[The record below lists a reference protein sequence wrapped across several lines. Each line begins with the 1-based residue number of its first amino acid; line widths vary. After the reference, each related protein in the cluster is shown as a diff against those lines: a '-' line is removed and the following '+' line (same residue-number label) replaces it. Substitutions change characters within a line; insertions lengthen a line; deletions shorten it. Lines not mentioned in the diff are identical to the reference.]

1 MISEHGAL
9 RRRGKPWA
17 LFLVMLT
24 PGGGDKTEPGVAP
37 ARLSQA
43 AGQPIGRSLS
53 TDGEWSSLEPPG
65 HDYGRVLLRW
75 RSTDG
80 TFIRVAAL
88 RPLRRRVNLRLVRE
102 AANLRLGCGRR
113 KSNPSPR
120 QRLKSESKGRQ
131 QRRQVRERDGSR
143 TGGASPPGPDK
154 CLGWSGLMV
163 PEGGR
168 EGRKCVGADRIGL
181 SSAESPAA
189 CQSHPR
195 PGN

>member
-1 MISEHGAL
+1 MSLAAGPGAMISEHGAL

-43 AGQPIGRSLS
+43 AGQLIGRSLS

-75 RSTDG
+75 RSTNG

-88 RPLRRRVNLRLVRE
+88 RPLRHRVNLRLVRQRTFGSGAGVE
-102 AANLRLGCGRR
+102 SQTRAQGRGSSQSPRGDSSGDRYAKGTAAARAELRLLDLINALAG
-113 KSNPSPR
+113 
-120 QRLKSESKGRQ
+120 
-131 QRRQVRERDGSR
+131 VD
-143 TGGASPPGPDK
+143 
-154 CLGWSGLMV
+154 
-163 PEGGR
+163 
-168 EGRKCVGADRIGL
+168 
-181 SSAESPAA
+181 
-189 CQSHPR
+189 
-195 PGN
+195 